1 MSAPTPPSTPSKP
14 STTVAASHAAPA
26 ASHAAAAPKPP
37 PLLTVILERTPKGVA
52 VNGRPFPT
60 LAQARLYAL
69 DLLAKVRE

>member
-1 MSAPTPPSTPSKP
+1 MPTPNQSPSTATPSTPKP
-14 STTVAASHAAPA
+14 SVATVVT
-26 ASHAAAAPKPP
+26 PKPP
-37 PLLTVILERTPKGVA
+37 PLLTVILERTPKGIA